1 MLRYYN
7 VIGRQEEAM
16 DIQSEWVTVA
26 NILMPLF
33 FVIGL
38 SALTYSYCESG
49 KYWGD
54 RTMNLK

>member
-26 NILMPLF
+26 NIL
-33 FVIGL
+33 
-38 SALTYSYCESG
+38 TYSYCESG

-54 RTMNLK
+54 RTVNLK